1 MPPLSRQLQDRS
13 RERTVSTHWK
23 HSWSAPPWLP
33 PSLPPSIPP
42 SGCCLGSV
50 RPQLPAECWGTAR
63 VSGTPEV
70 RCSEWDEAG
79 TTGRPAVGGSGQLL
93 QSLPRAT
100 FKLAPALRRHLGSP
114 AFPARREPASRRGG
128 HRTVSVPGFAPLPL
142 PVLDRWHS
150 GVPQASL
157 LWDED
162 LVQGSLGRTRRRLER
177 GKVVKGSH
185 FLSPPRKPKQQRLEV
200 VSPSLKS
207 GQLSTFPPLHSP

>member
-1 MPPLSRQLQDRS
+1 MPALSRQLQDRS

-42 SGCCLGSV
+42 SRGCLGSV

-63 VSGTPEV
+63 VSRTPEV
-70 RCSEWDEAG
+70 RCSEWEEAG

-114 AFPARREPASRRGG
+114 AFPARREPAGRPPLGECPRVCPSPFARAQ
-128 HRTVSVPGFAPLPL
+128 SVALF
-142 PVLDRWHS
+142 

-162 LVQGSLGRTRRRLER
+162 LVQGFLGRTRRRLER

-200 VSPSLKS
+200 ASPSLKS